1 MTVSVFGVA
10 ILLANAPLQTG
21 AAPVTPLPDH
31 AATSQPV
38 PVAVPDSAAPV
49 PAPVTPQAAP
59 AVPVP
64 SNPPA
69 SAPVVEAATT
79 PAQAASEEEAAE
91 HHGDDLV
98 DADILV
104 TARRRSSGDPL
115 EKINVESYKAIQ
127 ALDKA
132 IVGPVAMGYKK
143 GLPKPVRQG
152 IHNAIDNLQEPVVFV
167 NYLLQFKPGKAVE
180 TAARFA
186 INSTLGVFGL
196 FDFAKRKPI
205 NLPHRTNGLANTLG
219 YYGVGSGPYFFLP
232 GVGPTTLR
240 DLFGITVDRLL
251 LPQVIGTP
259 FNKLYYTI
267 PVNVLSSIDYRVAF
281 DDKLTVLHTATDPY
295 AATRED
301 YLRRRR
307 SEIAALHSA
316 TWRKRN
322 TPPPV
327 AIDTKSA
334 PAPFVTLDG
343 TTPAPRAGP
352 VVEPAPAPIAPAPVA
367 VPAPQTTV
375 PAPQATTPTP

>member
-10 ILLANAPLQTG
+10 MLLANAPLQ
-21 AAPVTPLPDH
+21 ADVPPVAPLPGQP
-31 AATSQPV
+31 ATSQPA
-38 PVAVPDSAAPV
+38 PATVPDAPV
-49 PAPVTPQAAP
+49 PQPVPTPAQVVPPAEPVAAP
-59 AVPVP
+59 ATSPAV
-64 SNPPA
+64 PA
-69 SAPVVEAATT
+69 SAAQTATT
-79 PAQAASEEEAAE
+79 SGQAASEEEAVE

-115 EKINVESYKAIQ
+115 EKVNVESYKAIQ

-251 LPQVIGTP
+251 LPRVIGTP

-316 TWRKRN
+316 AWRKRN

-327 AIDTKSA
+327 VIDTA
-334 PAPFVTLDG
+334 TLPAPFVTLDG
-343 TTPAPRAGP
+343 TTPAPGAGP
-352 VVEPAPAPIAPAPVA
+352 VVEPAPVSSPAPTA
-367 VPAPQTTV
+367 AQP
-375 PAPQATTPTP
+375 TPTPAP